1 MSVQAPCLFAEGR
14 KELALEKHLQKVNC
28 PLVRV
33 SPQNEREASGLMIK
47 SAM

>member
-28 PLVRV
+28 LLV
-33 SPQNEREASGLMIK
+33 
-47 SAM
+47 